1 MLTDIKV
8 RNAKPGRYSDGRGD
22 GLMLV
27 VSPAGARKWVQ
38 RVKVAGRYCDLGH
51 GSWPDVSLAEARRKA
66 EAVREQIAAGQDPL
80 ADRQQAAR
88 AARAAEASPPKPL
101 HTLRDA
107 MEGYIAAHGPGWR
120 SAKTETLFRTRMQQH
135 AAGLLDRDPAS
146 LGIEDVHGTLAPIWA
161 TKPVLA
167 QKLRSHLEHSIE
179 FSMAAGWRPHGF
191 NPASWAGALRTLLAK
206 PSKVTRGRNHP
217 ALPWQRIHDFMTA
230 LRDESGNAARCLEWA
245 ILTACRSGEAR
256 AADWSEID
264 LANGIWWVPAEKMK
278 SGRDHRVPLSPAAL
292 ALARAMMAEH
302 AKQPE
307 RGIVFPN
314 LATDAAFS
322 DAALLALV
330 KRMDAAGLKAGGEGW
345 RDPKGQ
351 KITPHGFRSTF
362 RDWAGDNGKP
372 RELAEAALAHVVG
385 DATERAYARSDLF
398 DRRRT
403 LMDAWAQVC
412 AGEGQPG
419 GTVVPIRRRGA
430 AA

>member
-38 RVKVAGRYCDLGH
+38 RVKVAGKYRDLGH
-51 GSWPDVSLAEARRKA
+51 GSWPDVSLAQARRKA
-66 EAVREQIAAGQDPL
+66 ETVREQIAAGQDPL

-88 AARAAEASPPKPL
+88 AARAAEGGPPKPL
-101 HTLRDA
+101 HTLREA

-179 FSMAAGWRPHGF
+179 YSMAAGWRPHGF
-191 NPASWAGALRTLLAK
+191 NSASWAGALRTLLAK

-217 ALPWQRIHDFMTA
+217 ALPWQRIPDFMAA
-230 LRDESGNAARCLEWA
+230 LRDETGNAARCLEWA

-256 AADWSEID
+256 ATDWAEVDID
-264 LANGIWWVPAEKMK
+264 AGVWSVPGAKTK

-292 ALARAMMAEH
+292 ALARSMMAEH
-302 AKQPE
+302 RTKPAKGP
-307 RGIVFPN
+307 VFPN
-314 LATDAAFS
+314 LATDEPFS

-330 KRMDAAGLKAGGEGW
+330 KRMDVASLKASGQGW
-345 RDPKGQ
+345 RDPNSEKV
-351 KITPHGFRSTF
+351 TPHGFRSSF
-362 RDWAGDNGKP
+362 RDWCGDTGQP
-372 RELAEAALAHVVG
+372 RELAEAALAHAIG

-398 DRRRT
+398 ERRRV
-403 LMDAWAQVC
+403 LMAAWADACDGKGMGQRSNVVRL
-412 AGEGQPG
+412 AGV
-419 GTVVPIRRRGA
+419 TR
-430 AA
+430 